1 MLFQCI
7 LCEKCFNKLAI
18 LAKIQLTMPN
28 MLTSKFPLKYTH
40 RFTKMQKKKKRQF
53 WKSRERDQ
61 VFARAF
67 HIL

>member
-28 MLTSKFPLKYTH
+28 MHTSKLPLKYTH
-40 RFTKMQKKKKRQF
+40 RFTKMQKKKK
-53 WKSRERDQ
+53 K
-61 VFARAF
+61 A
-67 HIL
+67 LYK